1 MSAVTRFVRTFSGSD
16 TIMWQ
21 SINASGTCFRT
32 DSMAGGPI
40 TILETKWPSI
50 TSTVCYQHAFGPWC
64 HIHTH
69 MEPVS
74 TTTYHAIAFVAEISQ
89 VRSQQ
94 ARRHFDRRHGF
105 SCFFLLSQASSRSWH
120 LSDNQCM
127 HARNRTKKKKAGQV
141 SK

>member
-1 MSAVTRFVRTFSGSD
+1 MSAVTRFVRTLSGSD

-40 TILETKWPSI
+40 TILETKCPSI

-74 TTTYHAIAFVAEISQ
+74 TTTYHAITFVAEISQ

-105 SCFFLLSQASSRSWH
+105 SCFFFIVPRELEILGTGVIINACTLGTGQ
-120 LSDNQCM
+120 
-127 HARNRTKKKKAGQV
+127 KKAGQV